1 MTKEGLEAAYKVLE
15 RLHSDFSEAYPD
27 SDSGR
32 NKAIRKAAER
42 RVDSA
47 ITLTKLH
54 IERNPELLDLFAKS
68 EFGHPFAYDEFYQAR
83 YFGRDMSKFLTILRE
98 KIDAMSGATPDQ

>member
-1 MTKEGLEAAYKVLE
+1 MNKEGFEKEYKILEK
-15 RLHSDFSEAYPD
+15 LHSDFHEAYPD
-27 SDSGR
+27 FNSGK

-47 ITLTKLH
+47 ITLTKLN
-54 IERNPELLDLFAKS
+54 IERNPEILELFAKS

-83 YFGRDMSKFLTILRE
+83 YFGRDMSKFLRMIKE
-98 KIDAMSGATPDQ
+98 KIDSM